1 MKQMLSRLLS
11 LFVVMFTMCLSS
23 FAGGGDDSGGETT
36 PKTNYYTRV
45 VVNAVGEGKVY
56 AHSSSGT
63 ATGEGEYNT
72 TFSLDESAE
81 VDEGSAAPTFDN
93 YIYAQANTGYEFAG
107 WYTDEAC
114 TGEAVSTELVY
125 HVEGLSGSTDENAPM
140 TYTYWAKFVEIAAPF
155 LSYGETRVYAN
166 LSTGSYKNESLL
178 FKNLIGA
185 IVYTSSNENVATV
198 DAEGNV
204 TFKKNGSAII
214 TAETEGAAEPTSYVI
229 SVIDDVNAGITQVG
243 NGDFE
248 DWRNVTSS
256 NHAPN
261 NWNSFETAEGSMASW
276 AGGQQ
281 VAMVEGGRPGSDGL
295 YCVDIFCQSILGVP
309 ANGNLTLGC
318 INAGSMTATD
328 AANHNFSKI
337 TDPSK
342 SETIS
347 KIPSAIKFWAKF
359 VPNSTD
365 YNARMAATVHDAYN
379 YITHGQA
386 TSDTDENKAHA
397 IAQAELNF
405 PACEW
410 TEITVPFVPT
420 GNTTD
425 GQMYIIVNF
434 TTNETPGVGK
444 AGDHLYIDDVEL
456 VYSDEPTPVV
466 YNKYISVAV
475 NNTYAAPQ
483 EASIEVTYNENSTI
497 DFNLKNFALDNN
509 GTPMYVGNINL
520 LGLAIDKNGNFSF
533 NGDIRIAEGDKEGVT
548 TWLGP
553 NLGDIPAVL
562 EGTIKDGYFYV
573 HIDINVGYP
582 VEVEVGDLANATV
595 SVSDALISTF
605 CAPFTVAIPADYQ
618 SVVTA
623 STVTGVEGNVLTL
636 EPVANYVIPANTPVI
651 VETPVANTLSVSGIY
666 VKGTPVAGLLTGV
679 YENTPAPVGS
689 YVLQNLDKVGFY
701 LVAEGNQPTV
711 GANRCYLT
719 VPAAGVKAFFLNGGD
734 ATGISGV
741 DANVDADE
749 AIYNLAGQ
757 RINKLQKGI
766 NIINGKKILK

>member
-1 MKQMLSRLLS
+1 MKQKLSRLLC
-11 LFVVMFTMCLSS
+11 LFVVMFTMCLPSLATSS
-23 FAGGGDDSGGETT
+23 TYYS
-36 PKTNYYTRV
+36 KTIA
-45 VVNAVGEGKVY
+45 NAVGEGKVY
-56 AHSSSGT
+56 VST
-63 ATGEGEYNT
+63 AQTDSPAYE
-72 TFSLDESAE
+72 
-81 VDEGSAAPTFDN
+81 EGSSEAGKNEEKTSAPNHT
-93 YIYAQANTGYEFAG
+93 YYLYAQANEGNEFVG
-107 WYTDEAC
+107 WYDNAQC
-114 TGEAVSTELVY
+114 SGEALSTVSSYQISFTAESTEANNPTTKTVY
-125 HVEGLSGSTDENAPM
+125 
-140 TYTYWAKFVEIAAPF
+140 AKFRKIGVPI
-155 LSYGETRVYAN
+155 LSYGEGHPYVN
-166 LSTGSYKNESLL
+166 LSVGSYKNETLTTE
-178 FKNLIGA
+178 NVTETITY
-185 IVYTSSNENVATV
+185 VSSNENVATIAS
-198 DAEGNV
+198 DGTV
-204 TFKKNGSAII
+204 TAIKNGSCII
-214 TAETEGAAEPTSYVI
+214 TAKSGEAEASYVI
-229 SVIDDVNAGITQVG
+229 TVIDDVNAGITQIG

-248 DWRNVTSS
+248 DWSNVTSS

-261 NWNSFETAEGSMASW
+261 NWNSFETAEGSMAGA

-318 INAGSMTATD
+318 INAGSVTATD
-328 AANHNFSKI
+328 ASNHNFSKI
-337 TDPSK
+337 SDSTK

-475 NNTYAAPQ
+475 NNIYAAPQ

-520 LGLAIDKNGNFSF
+520 PGLAIDENGNFGF

-582 VEVEVGDLANATV
+582 VEVEVGDLTNATV

-651 VETPVANTLSVSGIY
+651 IETPVANTLPVSGIY

-741 DANVDADE
+741 DANVDANE

>member
-11 LFVVMFTMCLSS
+11 LFVVMFTMCMSS
-23 FAGGGDDSGGETT
+23 FAGGGDSTPQTT
-36 PKTNYYTRV
+36 YYTKV

-56 AHSSSGT
+56 AHSTSGT

-72 TFSLDESAE
+72 TFSIEEKKD
-81 VDEGSAAPTFDN
+81 VDQGSDAPTFDN

-114 TGEAVSTELVY
+114 AGECVSTELVY

-140 TYTYWAKFVEIAAPF
+140 TYTYWAKFVEISAPF

-166 LSTGSYKNESLL
+166 LCAGSYKNESLL

-281 VAMVEGGRPGSDGL
+281 VAMTEGGRPGSDGL
-295 YCVDIFCQSILGVP
+295 YCVDIYSNSILGIS
-309 ANGNLTLGC
+309 ANGNLTIGC

-359 VPNSTD
+359 VPNSESSD
-365 YNARMAATVHDAYN
+365 ARMAATVHDAYN
-379 YITHGQA
+379 YITYGQSKHDNDA
-386 TSDTDENKAHA
+386 NKAHA

-405 PACEW
+405 SKGEGEW
-410 TEITVPFVPT
+410 MEMTVPFTRT
-420 GNTTD
+420 GNAIGT
-425 GQMYIIVNF
+425 QMYIVVNF
-434 TTNETPGVGK
+434 TTNATPGG
-444 AGDHLYIDDVEL
+444 GGSSDHLYIDDVEL
-456 VYSDEPTPVV
+456 VYDAEESTPAPTVYKKNMSVVADDEYLALTET
-466 YNKYISVAV
+466 SV
-475 NNTYAAPQ
+475 
-483 EASIEVTYNENSTI
+483 EVTNNGEMTILGGETIKTI
-497 DFNLKNFALDNN
+497 DFNLKDFS
-509 GTPMYVGNINL
+509 VGNSNVGDVAVRGLRINDD
-520 LGLAIDKNGNFSF
+520 GTF
-533 NGDIRIAEGDKEGVT
+533 NYNNSIQIAEGDMAGVHPMT
-548 TWLGP
+548 LQ
-553 NLGDIPAVL
+553 
-562 EGTIKDGYFYV
+562 GTISDDYFYV
-573 HIDINVGYP
+573 NVNMDFGYP
-582 VEVEVGDLANATV
+582 VVAEVGDVANTTLNIG
-595 SVSDALISTF
+595 DALYSTF
-605 CAPFTVAIPADYQ
+605 CAPFTVALPE
-618 SVVTA
+618 SVTA
-623 STVTGVEGNVLTL
+623 SIITAADGKELIL
-636 EPVANYVIPANTPVI
+636 EPVAGNVVLANTPVL
-651 VETPVANTLSVSGIY
+651 VEASAAESLSVSGVY
-666 VKGTPVAGLLTGV
+666 AKGTPVAGLLTGV

-701 LVAEGNQPTV
+701 QVAEGNQPTV

-719 VPAAGVKAFFLNGGD
+719 VPAAGVKAFYFDGND
-734 ATGISGV
+734 ATGISNV
-741 DANVDADE
+741 DANVDANE
-749 AIYNLAGQ
+749 AIYNIAGQ
-757 RINKLQKGI
+757 RINKFQKGI

>member
-11 LFVVMFTMCLSS
+11 LFVVMFAMCLPSLAESS
-23 FAGGGDDSGGETT
+23 TYYS
-36 PKTNYYTRV
+36 KTIA
-45 VVNAVGEGKVY
+45 NAVGEGKVY
-56 AHSSSGT
+56 VST
-63 ATGEGEYNT
+63 AQSDSPAYE
-72 TFSLDESAE
+72 
-81 VDEGSAAPTFDN
+81 EGSSEAEKNEDKTSAPKHT
-93 YIYAQANTGYEFAG
+93 YYLYAQANEGNEFVG
-107 WYTDEAC
+107 WYDNAQC
-114 TGEAVSTELVY
+114 SGEALSTASPYIKEITADKEVA
-125 HVEGLSGSTDENAPM
+125 NATE
-140 TYTYWAKFVEIAAPF
+140 TYYAKFRKIGIPI
-155 LSYGETRVYAN
+155 LSYGEGHSYVN
-166 LSTGSYKNESLL
+166 LSVGSYKNETLTTE
-178 FKNLIGA
+178 NVTETITYA
-185 IVYTSSNENVATV
+185 SSNENVATV
-198 DAEGNV
+198 AADGTV
-204 TFKKNGSAII
+204 TAKKNGSCII
-214 TAETEGAAEPTSYVI
+214 TAKSGEAEASYVI
-229 SVIDDVNAGITQVG
+229 TVIDDVNAGITQIG

-248 DWRNVTSS
+248 DWSNVTSS

-261 NWNSFETAEGSMASW
+261 NWNSFETAEGSMASA

-295 YCVDIFCQSILGVP
+295 YCVDIFCQSIFGVP

-318 INAGSMTATD
+318 INAGNITATD
-328 AANHNFSKI
+328 ASNHNFSKI
-337 TDPSK
+337 SDPAK

-379 YITHGQA
+379 YITHGLA

-434 TTNETPGVGK
+434 TTNAQPGGGQ
-444 AGDHLYIDDVEL
+444 AGDHLYVDDVEL

-520 LGLAIDKNGNFSF
+520 PGLAIDENGNFSF

-595 SVSDALISTF
+595 NVSDALISTF

-651 VETPVANTLSVSGIY
+651 VETPVANTLPVSGIY

-701 LVAEGNQPTV
+701 QVAEGNQPTV
-711 GANRCYLT
+711 GANHCYLT
-719 VPAAGVKAFFLNGGD
+719 VPAAGVKAFFLNGDD
-734 ATGISGV
+734 ATGISNV
-741 DANVDADE
+741 DANVDANE
-749 AIYNLAGQ
+749 AIYNIAGQ
-757 RINKLQKGI
+757 RINKFQKGI

>member
-1 MKQMLSRLLS
+1 MKQKLSRLLS
-11 LFVVMFTMCLSS
+11 LFVVMFTMCLPTM
-23 FAGGGDDSGGETT
+23 AGDDLYSKLVAT
-36 PKTNYYTRV
+36 
-45 VVNAVGEGKVY
+45 AVGEGKVY
-56 AHSSSGT
+56 VSK
-63 ATGEGEYNT
+63 
-72 TFSLDESAE
+72 AE
-81 VDEGSAAPTFDN
+81 VTNPDYKEGSASDTQTSTKEEHT
-93 YIYAQANTGYEFAG
+93 YHLYAQANEGSEFIG
-107 WYTDEAC
+107 WYDNAQC
-114 TGEAVSTELVY
+114 SGEAFSTNVSTTRTMSVTSKDANTPTSATVY
-125 HVEGLSGSTDENAPM
+125 
-140 TYTYWAKFVEIAAPF
+140 AKFRKNGVPI
-155 LSYGETRVYAN
+155 LSYGEAHSYLN
-166 LSTGSYKNESLL
+166 LSAGSYKNETLTTE
-178 FKNLIGA
+178 NVTETITY
-185 IVYTSSNENVATV
+185 VSSNENVATV
-198 DAEGNV
+198 AADGTV
-204 TFKKNGSAII
+204 TAKKNGSCII
-214 TAETEGAAEPTSYVI
+214 TAKSGEAEASYVI
-229 SVIDDVNAGITQVG
+229 TVIDDVNAGITQIG

-261 NWNSFETAEGSMASW
+261 NWNSFETAEGSMAGA

-281 VAMVEGGRPGSDGL
+281 VAMVEGGRPGSNGL
-295 YCVDIFCQSILGVP
+295 YCVDIFCQSIFGVA

-318 INAGSMTATD
+318 INAGQISATD
-328 AANHNFSKI
+328 PANHNFSKI
-337 TDPSK
+337 SDPAK

-347 KIPSAIKFWAKF
+347 KVPSAIKAWVKF
-359 VPNSTD
+359 VPSKE
-365 YNARMAATVHDAYN
+365 NAEYPYARISATVHDAYN
-379 YITHGQA
+379 YITHGLA

-397 IAQAELNF
+397 IAQAEQNF
-405 PACEW
+405 LACEW
-410 TEITVPFVPT
+410 TEITVPVVPT

-434 TTNETPGVGK
+434 TTNAQPGGGQ
-444 AGDHLYIDDVEL
+444 AGDHLYVDDVEL

-582 VEVEVGDLANATV
+582 VEVEVGDLTNATV

-623 STVTGVEGNVLTL
+623 STVTGVEDNVLTL

-651 VETPVANTLSVSGIY
+651 IETPVANTLPVSGIY

-689 YVLQNLDKVGFY
+689 YVLQNLGKVGFY

-741 DANVDADE
+741 DANVDANE

>member
-11 LFVVMFTMCLSS
+11 LFVVMFTMSLSS
-23 FAGGGDDSGGETT
+23 WGGSNKD
-36 PKTNYYTRV
+36 YYSKAV
-45 VVNAVGEGKVY
+45 AIAVGEGKVY
-56 AHSSSGT
+56 VSTSSTST
-63 ATGEGEYNT
+63 PEYK
-72 TFSLDESAE
+72 
-81 VDEGSAAPTFDN
+81 EGSSEAENEGNASSAPTHK
-93 YIYAQANTGYEFAG
+93 YYLYAQANEGYEFVG
-107 WYTDEAC
+107 WYGDLAC
-114 TGEAVSTELVY
+114 SGDVVSTTSPYELPI
-125 HVEGLSGSTDENAPM
+125 TATENNPN
-140 TYTYWAKFVEIAAPF
+140 TITRYAKFAKVGAPTLEF
-155 LSYGETRVYAN
+155 SVFRAYAN
-166 LSTGSYKNESLL
+166 ISAGTYKNESLETTNVTGDITY
-178 FKNLIGA
+178 K
-185 IVYTSSNENVATV
+185 SSNENVAVVASDGTV
-198 DAEGNV
+198 
-204 TFKKNGSAII
+204 TLKKNGSCII
-214 TAETEGAAEPTSYVI
+214 TAQFGDGEGSYI
-229 SVIDDVNAGITQVG
+229 LTVIDDVNAGITQIG

-248 DWRNVTSS
+248 DWSNVTSS

-261 NWNSFETAEGSMASW
+261 NWNSFETAEGSMAGA

-295 YCVDIFCQSILGVP
+295 YCVDIFCQSIFGVP

-318 INAGSMTATD
+318 INAGSITATD
-328 AANHNFSKI
+328 ASNHNFSKI
-337 TDPSK
+337 SDSAK

-651 VETPVANTLSVSGIY
+651 VETPVANTLPVSGIY

-741 DANVDADE
+741 DANVDANE

>member
-1 MKQMLSRLLS
+1 
-11 LFVVMFTMCLSS
+11 MFAMCLPSLAESS
-23 FAGGGDDSGGETT
+23 TYYS
-36 PKTNYYTRV
+36 KTIA
-45 VVNAVGEGKVY
+45 NAVGEGKVY
-56 AHSSSGT
+56 VST
-63 ATGEGEYNT
+63 AQSDSPAYE
-72 TFSLDESAE
+72 
-81 VDEGSAAPTFDN
+81 EGSSEAEKNEDKTSAPKHT
-93 YIYAQANTGYEFAG
+93 YYLYAQANEGNEFVG
-107 WYTDEAC
+107 WYDNAQC
-114 TGEAVSTELVY
+114 SGEALSTASPYIKEITADKEVA
-125 HVEGLSGSTDENAPM
+125 NATE
-140 TYTYWAKFVEIAAPF
+140 TYYAKFRKIGIPI
-155 LSYGETRVYAN
+155 LSYGEGHSYVN
-166 LSTGSYKNESLL
+166 LSAGTYKNETLTTE
-178 FKNLIGA
+178 NVTETITY
-185 IVYTSSNENVATV
+185 VSSNENVATIAA
-198 DAEGNV
+198 DGTV
-204 TFKKNGSAII
+204 TAKKNGSCII
-214 TAETEGAAEPTSYVI
+214 TAKSGEAEASYVI
-229 SVIDDVNAGITQVG
+229 TVIDDVNAGITQIG

-248 DWRNVTSS
+248 DWSNVTSS

-261 NWNSFETAEGSMASW
+261 NWNSFETAEGSMASA

-295 YCVDIFCQSILGVP
+295 YCVDIFCQSIFGVP

-318 INAGSMTATD
+318 INAGNITATD
-328 AANHNFSKI
+328 ASNHNFSKI
-337 TDPSK
+337 SDPAK

-410 TEITVPFVPT
+410 TEMTVPFVPT

-434 TTNETPGVGK
+434 TTNETPGVGE

-520 LGLAIDKNGNFSF
+520 PGLAIDENGNFGF

-595 SVSDALISTF
+595 NVSDALISTF

-651 VETPVANTLSVSGIY
+651 VETPVANTLPVSGIY

-701 LVAEGNQPTV
+701 QVAEGNQPTV

-719 VPAAGVKAFFLNGGD
+719 VPAAGVKAFFLNGDD
-734 ATGISGV
+734 ATGISNV
-741 DANVDADE
+741 DANVDANE
-749 AIYNLAGQ
+749 AIYNIAGQ
-757 RINKLQKGI
+757 RINKFQKGI

>member
-1 MKQMLSRLLS
+1 
-11 LFVVMFTMCLSS
+11 MFTMCLPSLAESS
-23 FAGGGDDSGGETT
+23 TYYS
-36 PKTNYYTRV
+36 KTIA
-45 VVNAVGEGKVY
+45 NAVGEGKVY
-56 AHSSSGT
+56 VST
-63 ATGEGEYNT
+63 AQSDSPAYE
-72 TFSLDESAE
+72 
-81 VDEGSAAPTFDN
+81 EGSSEAEKKEDKTSAPKHT
-93 YIYAQANTGYEFAG
+93 YYLYAQANEGNEFVG
-107 WYTDEAC
+107 WYDNAQC
-114 TGEAVSTELVY
+114 SGEALSTASPYIKEITADKEVA
-125 HVEGLSGSTDENAPM
+125 NATE
-140 TYTYWAKFVEIAAPF
+140 TYYAKFRKIGIPI
-155 LSYGETRVYAN
+155 LSYGEGHSYVN
-166 LSTGSYKNESLL
+166 LSVGSYKNETLTTE
-178 FKNLIGA
+178 NVTETITYA
-185 IVYTSSNENVATV
+185 SSNENVATV
-198 DAEGNV
+198 AADGTV
-204 TFKKNGSAII
+204 TAKKNGSCII
-214 TAETEGAAEPTSYVI
+214 TAKSGEAEASYVI
-229 SVIDDVNAGITQVG
+229 TVIDDVNAGITQIG

-248 DWRNVTSS
+248 DWSNVTSS

-261 NWNSFETAEGSMASW
+261 NWNSFETAEGSMASA

-295 YCVDIFCQSILGVP
+295 YCVDIFCQSIFGVP

-318 INAGSMTATD
+318 INAGNITATD
-328 AANHNFSKI
+328 ASNHNFSKI
-337 TDPSK
+337 SDSAK

-520 LGLAIDKNGNFSF
+520 PGLAIDENGNFGF

-595 SVSDALISTF
+595 NVSDALISTF

-651 VETPVANTLSVSGIY
+651 VETPAANTLSVSGIY

-701 LVAEGNQPTV
+701 QVAEGNQPTV

-719 VPAAGVKAFFLNGGD
+719 VPAAGVKAFFLNGDD
-734 ATGISGV
+734 ATGISNV
-741 DANVDADE
+741 DANVDANE
-749 AIYNLAGQ
+749 AIYNIAGQ
-757 RINKLQKGI
+757 RINKFQKGI

>member
-125 HVEGLSGSTDENAPM
+125 HVEGLVGATNVSESTH
-140 TYTYWAKFVEIAAPF
+140 TYWAKFVEITAPF

-166 LSTGSYKNESLL
+166 LSTGSYKNGSLDA
-178 FKNLIGA
+178 KNLIGA

-204 TFKKNGSAII
+204 TFKKNGSTII
-214 TAETEGAAEPTSYVI
+214 TADTEGAAEPTSYVI
-229 SVIDDVNAGITQVG
+229 SVIDDINAGITQIG

-248 DWRNVTSS
+248 DWSNVSSS

-261 NWNSFETAEGSMASW
+261 NWNSFETGEGEY
-276 AGGQQ
+276 AGTAKAQQ

-295 YCVDIFCQSILGVP
+295 YCVDIYSRNMIIAKP
-309 ANGNLTLGC
+309 NGNLTLGC
-318 INAGSMTATD
+318 INAGSMSAD
-328 AANHNFSKI
+328 SAPNHNFSRI
-337 TDPSK
+337 SDASK

-347 KIPSAIKFWAKF
+347 MIPSAIKFWAKY
-359 VPNSTD
+359 VPNSESS
-365 YNARMAATVHDAYN
+365 NARMAATVHDAYD
-379 YITHGQA
+379 YITYSKA
-386 TSDTDENKAHA
+386 EYDNNANKAHA

-405 PACEW
+405 SKGDGEW
-410 TEITVPFVPT
+410 MEITVPFTRT
-420 GNTTD
+420 GNAIGT
-425 GQMYIIVNF
+425 QMYIVVNF
-434 TTNETPGVGK
+434 TTYATPTGGG
-444 AGDHLYIDDVEL
+444 ASDHLYIDDVEL
-456 VYSDEPTPVV
+456 VYDAEESTPAPTV
-466 YNKYISVAV
+466 YNKNMSVVADDEYLALTETSV
-475 NNTYAAPQ
+475 
-483 EASIEVTYNENSTI
+483 EVTNNGEMTILGGETIKTI
-497 DFNLKNFALDNN
+497 DFNLKDFS
-509 GTPMYVGNINL
+509 VGNSNVGDVAVRGLRINND
-520 LGLAIDKNGNFSF
+520 GTF
-533 NGDIRIAEGDKEGVT
+533 NYNNSIQIAEGDMAGVHPMT
-548 TWLGP
+548 LQ
-553 NLGDIPAVL
+553 
-562 EGTIKDGYFYV
+562 GTISDDYFYV
-573 HIDINVGYP
+573 NINMDFGYS
-582 VEVEVGDLANATV
+582 VLAEVGDVANTTLNI
-595 SVSDALISTF
+595 SDALYGTF
-605 CAPFTVAIPADYQ
+605 CAPFTVALPE
-618 SVVTA
+618 SVTA
-623 STVTGVEGNVLTL
+623 SIITAANGNELIL
-636 EPVANYVIPANTPVI
+636 EPVAGNVVLANTPVL
-651 VETPVANTLSVSGIY
+651 VEASAAESLSVSGVY
-666 VKGTPVAGLLTGV
+666 AKGTPVAGLLTGV
-679 YENTPAPVGS
+679 YENTLAPVGS

-741 DANVDADE
+741 DANIDANE

>member
-1 MKQMLSRLLS
+1 
-11 LFVVMFTMCLSS
+11 
-23 FAGGGDDSGGETT
+23 
-36 PKTNYYTRV
+36 
-45 VVNAVGEGKVY
+45 
-56 AHSSSGT
+56 
-63 ATGEGEYNT
+63 
-72 TFSLDESAE
+72 
-81 VDEGSAAPTFDN
+81 
-93 YIYAQANTGYEFAG
+93 
-107 WYTDEAC
+107 
-114 TGEAVSTELVY
+114 
-125 HVEGLSGSTDENAPM
+125 
-140 TYTYWAKFVEIAAPF
+140 
-155 LSYGETRVYAN
+155 
-166 LSTGSYKNESLL
+166 
-178 FKNLIGA
+178 
-185 IVYTSSNENVATV
+185 
-198 DAEGNV
+198 
-204 TFKKNGSAII
+204 
-214 TAETEGAAEPTSYVI
+214 
-229 SVIDDVNAGITQVG
+229 
-243 NGDFE
+243 
-248 DWRNVTSS
+248 
-256 NHAPN
+256 
-261 NWNSFETAEGSMASW
+261 
-276 AGGQQ
+276 

-741 DANVDADE
+741 DANVDANE

>member
-11 LFVVMFTMCLSS
+11 LFVVMFTMCLPSLAVSS
-23 FAGGGDDSGGETT
+23 TYYS
-36 PKTNYYTRV
+36 KTIA
-45 VVNAVGEGKVY
+45 NAVGEGKVY
-56 AHSSSGT
+56 VST
-63 ATGEGEYNT
+63 AQTDSPAYE
-72 TFSLDESAE
+72 
-81 VDEGSAAPTFDN
+81 EGSSEAGKNESKTSAPKHT
-93 YIYAQANTGYEFAG
+93 YYLYAQANEGNEFVG
-107 WYTDEAC
+107 WYDNAQC
-114 TGEAVSTELVY
+114 SGEALSTASPYIKEITADKEVA
-125 HVEGLSGSTDENAPM
+125 NATE
-140 TYTYWAKFVEIAAPF
+140 TYYAKFRKIGIPI
-155 LSYGETRVYAN
+155 LSYGEGHSYVN
-166 LSTGSYKNESLL
+166 LSVGSYKNETLTTE
-178 FKNLIGA
+178 NVTETITYA
-185 IVYTSSNENVATV
+185 SSNENVATV
-198 DAEGNV
+198 AADGTV
-204 TFKKNGSAII
+204 TAKKNGSCII
-214 TAETEGAAEPTSYVI
+214 TAKSGEAEASYVI
-229 SVIDDVNAGITQVG
+229 TVIDDVNAGITQIG

-248 DWRNVTSS
+248 DWSNVTSS

-261 NWNSFETAEGSMASW
+261 NWNSFETAEGSMASA

-295 YCVDIFCQSILGVP
+295 YCVDIFCQSIFGVP

-318 INAGSMTATD
+318 INAGNITATD
-328 AANHNFSKI
+328 ASNHNFSKI
-337 TDPSK
+337 SDPAK

-434 TTNETPGVGK
+434 TTNETPGVGE

-520 LGLAIDKNGNFSF
+520 PGLAIDENGNFSF

-595 SVSDALISTF
+595 NVSDALISTF

-651 VETPVANTLSVSGIY
+651 VETPVANTLPVSGIY

-701 LVAEGNQPTV
+701 QVAEGNQPTV

-719 VPAAGVKAFFLNGGD
+719 VPAAGVKAFYFDGND
-734 ATGISGV
+734 ATGISNV
-741 DANVDADE
+741 DANVDANE
-749 AIYNLAGQ
+749 VIYNIAGQ
-757 RINKLQKGI
+757 RINKFQKGI

>member
-1 MKQMLSRLLS
+1 MKQKLSRLLS
-11 LFVVMFTMCLSS
+11 LFVVMFTMCLSTMADEKDYYS
-23 FAGGGDDSGGETT
+23 KVAAT
-36 PKTNYYTRV
+36 P
-45 VVNAVGEGKVY
+45 VGEGKVY
-56 AHSSSGT
+56 VST
-63 ATGEGEYNT
+63 APIDNPAYE
-72 TFSLDESAE
+72 
-81 VDEGSAAPTFDN
+81 EGSSEAKKEESKKGEAPKHT
-93 YIYAQANTGYEFAG
+93 YYLYAQANEGNEFVG
-107 WYTDEAC
+107 WYKNAQC
-114 TGEAVSTELVY
+114 SGEAVSIASPYTETITAN
-125 HVEGLSGSTDENAPM
+125 TDSLQATR
-140 TYTYWAKFVEIAAPF
+140 TYYAKFRKIGIPI
-155 LSYGETRVYAN
+155 LSYGEGHSYIN
-166 LSTGSYKNESLL
+166 LSVGSYKNETLTTE
-178 FKNLIGA
+178 NVTETITY
-185 IVYTSSNENVATV
+185 VSSNENVATV
-198 DAEGNV
+198 ASDGTV
-204 TFKKNGSAII
+204 TAIKNGSCII
-214 TAETEGAAEPTSYVI
+214 TAKSGEVEASYVI
-229 SVIDDVNAGITQVG
+229 TVIDDVNAGITQIG

-248 DWRNVTSS
+248 DWSNVTSS

-261 NWNSFETAEGSMASW
+261 NWNSFETAEGSLAGA

-281 VAMVEGGRPGSDGL
+281 AAMVEGGRPGSDGL
-295 YCVDIFCQSILGVP
+295 YCVDISCQTIMGVA

-318 INAGSMTATD
+318 INAGQIFATD
-328 AANHNFSKI
+328 PANHNFSKI
-337 TDPSK
+337 SDPAK

-347 KIPSAIKFWAKF
+347 KVPSAIKAWVKF
-359 VPNSTD
+359 VPSKE
-365 YNARMAATVHDAYN
+365 NAEHPYARISATVHDAYN
-379 YITHGQA
+379 YITHGLA

-410 TEITVPFVPT
+410 KEITVPFVPT

-434 TTNETPGVGK
+434 TTNAYPGGGQ
-444 AGDHLYIDDVEL
+444 AGDHLYVDDVEL

-475 NNTYAAPQ
+475 NNIYAAPQ
-483 EASIEVTYNENSTI
+483 EASIEVTYNKDSTI

-595 SVSDALISTF
+595 NVSDALISTF

-651 VETPVANTLSVSGIY
+651 IETPVANTLPVSGIY
-666 VKGTPVAGLLTGV
+666 VKGTPVTGLLTGV

-689 YVLQNLDKVGFY
+689 YVLQNLNGKVGFY
-701 LVAEGNQPTV
+701 QVAEGNQPTV

-741 DANVDADE
+741 DANVDANE

-757 RINKLQKGI
+757 RINKFQKGI